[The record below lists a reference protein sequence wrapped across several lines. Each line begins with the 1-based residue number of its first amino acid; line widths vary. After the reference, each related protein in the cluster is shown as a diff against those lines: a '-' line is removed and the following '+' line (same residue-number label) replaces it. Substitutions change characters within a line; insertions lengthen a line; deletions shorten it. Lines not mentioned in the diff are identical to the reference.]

1 MVKITESNFEEEVL
15 QNQKQTLVDFYADW
29 CGPCQMMA
37 QVIEKIA
44 KEAPDN
50 TQIGKVNVDEN
61 QELAIKYD
69 VESIPTLILFE
80 NGEEKKRL
88 LGVRDKQEILDEMLK
103 QKIEETAMPTLQIIN
118 IIASFVMDVIIQNF
132 FRIYQLVIKSCYL
145 KCINEKKMHIHRI
158 FILRR

>member
-1 MVKITESNFEEEVL
+1 MEILKITENNFEEKVL

-37 QVIEKIA
+37 PVIKKIA
-44 KEAPDN
+44 EEVPDGM
-50 TQIGKVNVDEN
+50 QIGKVNVDEN

-88 LGVRDKQEILDEMLK
+88 LGVRDKQEILDEIRMIKLLK
-103 QKIEETAMPTLQIIN
+103 IQRQLCQK
-118 IIASFVMDVIIQNF
+118 
-132 FRIYQLVIKSCYL
+132 
-145 KCINEKKMHIHRI
+145 
-158 FILRR
+158 RRNLC

>member
-1 MVKITESNFEEEVL
+1 MEILKITENNFEEKVL

-37 QVIEKIA
+37 QVIEKVA
-44 KEAPDN
+44 NEASDN
-50 TQIGKVNVDEN
+50 MQIGKVNVDEN

-88 LGVRDKQEILDEMLK
+88 LGVRDKQEILDEILK
-103 QKIEETAMPTLQIIN
+103 I
-118 IIASFVMDVIIQNF
+118 D
-132 FRIYQLVIKSCYL
+132 
-145 KCINEKKMHIHRI
+145 
-158 FILRR
+158 

>member
-1 MVKITESNFEEEVL
+1 MEILKITENNFEEKVL

-44 KEAPDN
+44 TEVPDD

-103 QKIEETAMPTLQIIN
+103 
-118 IIASFVMDVIIQNF
+118 
-132 FRIYQLVIKSCYL
+132 
-145 KCINEKKMHIHRI
+145 
-158 FILRR
+158 

>member
-1 MVKITESNFEEEVL
+1 MEILKITESNFEEEVL

-103 QKIEETAMPTLQIIN
+103 
-118 IIASFVMDVIIQNF
+118 
-132 FRIYQLVIKSCYL
+132 
-145 KCINEKKMHIHRI
+145 
-158 FILRR
+158 

>member
-1 MVKITESNFEEEVL
+1 MEVLKITESNFEEEVL

-44 KEAPDN
+44 KEVPEN
-50 TQIGKVNVDEN
+50 IQIGKVNVDEN

-80 NGEEKKRL
+80 DGKEKKRL

-103 QKIEETAMPTLQIIN
+103 
-118 IIASFVMDVIIQNF
+118 
-132 FRIYQLVIKSCYL
+132 
-145 KCINEKKMHIHRI
+145 
-158 FILRR
+158 

>member
-1 MVKITESNFEEEVL
+1 MEILKITESNFEEEVL

-44 KEAPDN
+44 TEVPDD

-103 QKIEETAMPTLQIIN
+103 
-118 IIASFVMDVIIQNF
+118 
-132 FRIYQLVIKSCYL
+132 
-145 KCINEKKMHIHRI
+145 
-158 FILRR
+158 